1 MADHKKDDDKSL
13 PESIFKFAWKFTR
26 RQQIWVLAIVLLS
39 MPTYFFALDI
49 PKRIVN
55 GPIQGR
61 GFPTEEST
69 QVFLKIAFDV
79 PQWMSSSG
87 TLELFSGLTLDRFN
101 SLIAL
106 SISFLI
112 LVIINGLFKF
122 YINLYKGRLGERM
135 LRRLRFELIDRVLRF
150 PISHFKRVKQS
161 EVASMVKDEV
171 EPVGGFI
178 GDAFVTPVLLS
189 GQALTAMAFIMLQSF
204 WLGLI
209 AGGIVAIQAML
220 IPRLRRRLIEL
231 GRERQLTARKMA
243 GRVGELVDGI
253 TAVHVNDTSNYE
265 RADFSARLGNIYSIR
280 YELFK
285 RKFFVK
291 FLNNFLAQVTPF
303 VFYLLGGY
311 FALMGQIDIG
321 QLVAVIAAYK
331 DLPGPI
337 KDLINWDQQRLD
349 VQVKYTQVTEQFYS
363 DGMIDAQLQE
373 AVLEPVENLK
383 DGFKL
388 SGLSISDDT
397 GTKLIENIN
406 ATFSLGERIAVV
418 GGVNSGGETLG
429 DALGRLLPQTLGK
442 IQLDNSDLEDLP
454 EAKTG
459 RRVGFVPSEV
469 SLFFGTFGDNLLYGL
484 KNAPQIKKEY
494 NGDEKAAHK
503 NTIMESRQ
511 TGNSTL
517 DINDDWINY
526 QAAGVENYDE
536 LVLKIMDILKDV
548 GLSSD
553 VMNFGLRGTV
563 DPTEHAD
570 LAAKILA
577 ARNSLKS
584 RLHNDKYSAMVE
596 LFDPS
601 KYTTQATIAENILF
615 GTSIGDALE
624 GRKFYSNEYLHEV
637 LDAHHLHKPMYE
649 MGIEM
654 AATAIELFADLE
666 PGHPFFEQLSFMSA
680 EEMPDYQIALN
691 RLKGVGF
698 DDVELADKQMFIR
711 LTFDYIEPR
720 HRLGL
725 LDDERRAMLLDA
737 RHDFAKGLPS
747 DLKQEIEF
755 YDPETYNGASSV
767 QDNILFGRIS
777 YGVAQGEETILG
789 MLRDVLEEHS
799 LYDEVFSVGLNYDVG
814 SSGKRLS
821 SAQRQKLGLAR
832 ALLKQPDFLI
842 VNRSLAALDYP
853 SLVKILDAVLAG
865 LKNQDANQGLFWVL
879 GHPDLALKFD
889 RVLVLD
895 EGRIVEDGTPQELL
909 EKQGKFAALV
919 N

>member
-1 MADHKKDDDKSL
+1 MTDQHKDDDRSL
-13 PESIFKFAWKFTR
+13 PESIFKFAWKYTR
-26 RQQIWVLAIVLLS
+26 RQQLWVLAVVLLS
-39 MPTYFFALDI
+39 MPTYFLALDI

-69 QVFLKIAFDV
+69 QTFLRIAFELPD
-79 PQWMSSSG
+79 WMGNWG
-87 TLELFSGLTLDRFN
+87 TIQLFPGLTLDRVD
-101 SLIAL
+101 SLFAL
-106 SISFLI
+106 STTFLL

-178 GDAFVTPVLLS
+178 GDAFVTPVLLG
-189 GQALTAMAFIMLQSF
+189 GQAITAMAFIMLQSF

-209 AGGIVAIQAML
+209 AGGIVAVQAIV

-231 GRERQLTARKMA
+231 GRQRQLTARKMS

-265 RADFSARLGNIYSIR
+265 RADFSDRLGKIYFIR

-311 FALMGQIDIG
+311 FALIGKIDIG

-363 DGMIDAQLQE
+363 DGMIDRQLQQ
-373 AVLEPVENLK
+373 ATLEPIEKIK
-383 DGFKL
+383 DGFQL
-388 SGLSISDDT
+388 SGLSISDET

-406 ATFSLGERIAVV
+406 TKFNLGERIAVV
-418 GGVNSGGETLG
+418 GGLNSGGETLG
-429 DALGRLLPQTLGK
+429 DAIGRLLPQTLGK
-442 IQLDNSDLEDLP
+442 IQLDHVDLDELP

-459 RRVGFVPSEV
+459 RRVGFVPSEI

-484 KNAPQIKKEY
+484 KNAPQTKKQYDGE
-494 NGDEKAAHK
+494 EKKTFELAQK
-503 NTIMESRQ
+503 ESRE
-511 TGNSTL
+511 TGNSLL

-526 QAAGVENYDE
+526 SAAGVKDYDE
-536 LVLKIMDILKDV
+536 LIYKIMEVLKKV

-563 DPTEHAD
+563 DPIEHPD

-577 ARNSLKS
+577 ARKALKS
-584 RLHNDKYSAMVE
+584 RLTDKKYQTMVE
-596 LFDPS
+596 FFDPS
-601 KYTTQATIAENILF
+601 TYTTQATIAENILF
-615 GTSIGDALE
+615 GTSIDDALE
-624 GRKFYSNEYLHEV
+624 GRKFYASEYLHKV
-637 LDAHHLHKPMYE
+637 IAAHNMHKPMYE

-654 AATAIELFADLE
+654 ATTAIELFADLD

-680 EEMPDYQIALN
+680 EEMPEYQVALN
-691 RLKGVGF
+691 RLKGV
-698 DDVELADKQMFIR
+698 DYEDVDSQDQQMFIR

-725 LDDERRAMLLDA
+725 LNDERRAKLLEV
-737 RHDFAKGLPS
+737 RHDFAKNLPD
-747 DLKQEIEF
+747 DLKGKIEF

-767 QDNILFGRIS
+767 QDNILFGRIA
-777 YGVAQGEETILG
+777 YGVAQGEETILS
-789 MLRDVLEEHS
+789 MLRNILEEHA
-799 LYDEVFSVGLNYDVG
+799 LYDEIFSVGLRYDVG
-814 SSGKRLS
+814 SGGKRLS

-832 ALLKQPDFLI
+832 ALLKRPDFLI
-842 VNRSLAALDYP
+842 VNRSLAALDNP
-853 SLVKILDAVLAG
+853 SFVKILEAVLESTKTDG
-865 LKNQDANQGLFWVL
+865 VKQGLFWVL
-879 GHPDLALKFD
+879 THPDLALKFD

-895 EGRIVEDGTPQELL
+895 EGRIVEDGPPQDLL
-909 EKQGKFAALV
+909 KKQGKFAALV

>member
-1 MADHKKDDDKSL
+1 MAKPQKSDDRSL
-13 PESIFKFAWKFTR
+13 PENIFQFAWKYTKP
-26 RQQIWVLAIVLLS
+26 QQIWVLAIVLIS
-39 MPTYFFALDI
+39 MPTYFLALDI

-61 GFPTEEST
+61 GFPTEDSRET
-69 QVFLKIAFDV
+69 FLRIAFDL
-79 PQWMSSSG
+79 PDWLGNFG
-87 TLELFSGLTLDRFN
+87 TIELFSGLSLDRFN
-101 SLIAL
+101 SLVAL
-106 SISFLI
+106 SLSFLL
-112 LVIINGLFKF
+112 LVVINGLFKF

-161 EVASMVKDEV
+161 EIASMVKDEI

-178 GDAFVTPVLLS
+178 GDAFVTPVLLG

-231 GRERQLTARKMA
+231 GRQRQITARKMS

-265 RADFSARLGNIYSIR
+265 RADFSDRLGKIYSIR
-280 YELFK
+280 YELFR

-311 FALMGQIDIG
+311 FALTGQIDIG

-331 DLPGPI
+331 DLPAPI

-373 AVLEPVENLK
+373 ANLEVVPALK
-383 DGFKL
+383 DGYQL

-397 GTKLIENIN
+397 GTTLVENIN
-406 ATFSLGERIAVV
+406 AKFSLGERIAVV
-418 GGVNSGGETLG
+418 GGLNSGGEVL
-429 DALGRLLPQTLGK
+429 AESLGRLLPETIGK
-442 IQLDNSDLEDLP
+442 IKLDGGDLEDLP

-459 RRVGFVPSEV
+459 RKIGFVPSEV
-469 SLFFGTFGDNLLYGL
+469 SLFFGSFGDNLLYGL
-484 KNAPQIKKEY
+484 KNAPFVEKQYEGDDKKARAE
-494 NGDEKAAHK
+494 ALF
-503 NTIMESRQ
+503 ESEQ
-511 TGNSTL
+511 TGNSVL

-526 QAAGVENYDE
+526 QAANVKGHGE
-536 LVLKIMDILKDV
+536 LILKIMSTLQTV

-553 VMNFGLRGTV
+553 VMNFGLKGIV
-563 DPTEHAD
+563 DPVQSPD

-577 ARNSLKS
+577 ARNALKS
-584 RLHNDKYSAMVE
+584 RLGDSEYATMVE
-596 LFDPS
+596 LFDPQH
-601 KYTTQATIAENILF
+601 YTMQATIAENILF
-615 GTSIGDALE
+615 GTSIGDVLE
-624 GRKFYSNEYLHEV
+624 GRKFYSSPYLHEI
-637 LDAHHLHKPMYE
+637 LAAHNLHAPMYE

-654 AATAIELFADLE
+654 ASTAIELFADLE
-666 PGHPFFEQLSFMSA
+666 PGHPFFQQLSFMTA
-680 EEMPDYQIALN
+680 EEMPDYKVALN
-691 RLKGVGF
+691 RVNGVAF
-698 DDVELADKQMFIR
+698 KDVEMSDKQMFIR

-725 LDDERRAMLLDA
+725 LDDERRAMLLKA
-737 RHDFAKGLPS
+737 RADFAKKLPT
-747 DLKQEIEF
+747 DLAQEIEF
-755 YDPETYNGASSV
+755 YDPKTYSGASSV
-767 QDNILFGRIS
+767 QDNILFGRIA
-777 YGVAQGEETILG
+777 YGVAQAEETILS

-799 LYDEVFSVGLNYDVG
+799 LYDEIFTVGLEYDVG
-814 SSGKRLS
+814 ASGKRLS

-832 ALLKQPDFLI
+832 ALLKRPDFLI
-842 VNRSLAALDYP
+842 VNRALAALDQP
-853 SLVKILDAVLAG
+853 SLVKILDAVLEENAAHG
-865 LKNQDANQGLFWVL
+865 SKQGLFWVL
-879 GHPDLALKFD
+879 ANPELATKFD
-889 RVLVLD
+889 RVLVMD
-895 EGRIVEDGTPQELL
+895 EGRLVEDGTPAELL
-909 EKQGKFAALV
+909 KKDGKFAALAR
-919 N
+919 